1 MSTPNKPGKDL
12 SALKARLAKKA
23 SGDEA
28 PAAAAPAAATDA
40 EVPAPGE
47 VAAAAPAP
55 SAMPADIPPP
65 GEVSTPVAAA
75 PAPAAYAAAPVAAP
89 SYEESDAAPF
99 SARGGG
105 GFDPDAG
112 VLADVGGDV
121 APRKNTGL
129 IILVGV
135 AGLAVGVGAGMLLQR
150 INDTGKRIEAAQA
163 KGAEM
168 VEAASKTQEA
178 RGKVALAIDEIAK
191 QVTTDPK
198 AAVTTIQN
206 LVEKDLQDLAR
217 ADKYFGWQFA
227 SMNPEAI
234 KLVFK
239 FYEDANA
246 LDVELRYLGGYVANN
261 EEALKAAAGAP
272 VVYGVLLAPDGA
284 TLVEL
289 RSAYCDITDP
299 KAPKACEAGKEA
311 EATGYG
317 VRDAIGGEEQ
327 VVAKEGFLMLKPGG
341 LTSYFFTE
349 NPNRLALDNVV
360 TQLARI
366 KQRADDMAG
375 AYKRVSAALEQYSGS
390 PDVDG
395 SNPQPA
401 PGE

>member
-1 MSTPNKPGKDL
+1 LSTPNKPGKDL

-28 PAAAAPAAATDA
+28 PAAAPPAPAADA
-40 EVPAPGE
+40 AVPAPGE
-47 VAAAAPAP
+47 VMAPAP
-55 SAMPADIPPP
+55 APMPVEIPPP
-65 GEVSTPVAAA
+65 GEVSVPA
-75 PAPAAYAAAPVAAP
+75 PAASAPPARAAYAAAP
-89 SYEESDAAPF
+89 DAHDDNAPF
-99 SARGGG
+99 AARAT

-112 VLADVGGDV
+112 VLPDVGGDV

-135 AGLAVGVGAGMLLQR
+135 AGLAVGVGVGMLLQR
-150 INDTGKRIEAAQA
+150 INDTSKRITAAQS

-168 VEAASKTQEA
+168 VEAANKTQEA

-191 QVTTDPK
+191 QVTSDPK

-206 LVEKDLQDLAR
+206 LVDNELQDLAR

-239 FYEDANA
+239 YYEDANA
-246 LDVELRYLGGYVANN
+246 LDVDLRYLGGYVANN
-261 EEALKAAAGAP
+261 EAALKAAANAP
-272 VVYGVLLAPDGA
+272 VVYGVLLAQDGA

-289 RSAYCDITDP
+289 RAAYCDITDP

-311 EATGYG
+311 EVTGYG
-317 VRDAIGGEEQ
+317 VRDSLGGEES

-349 NPNRLALDNVV
+349 NPNRLAFDNVV

-395 SNPQPA
+395 SNPQP
-401 PGE
+401 PPSE